1 MKQAVLFCLL
11 GLVCAFLQTAVF
23 SRFLPPLLRPDL
35 FILVLVAL
43 SLSTNYLHGAMI
55 AWVLG
60 ALKDV
65 FVGQTLGLHG
75 FVFILTFFLIKG
87 TERRLNT
94 ESTLLLVLLVFFA
107 TLLQGWLTAALL
119 LILDDAGRS
128 WQVVL
133 RRLPVQALVSSVM
146 AWLILVLQARLFAG
160 SSRPS
165 QFFGFRFTGKHHE
178 S

>member
-1 MKQAVLFCLL
+1 MKQAAFFCVLGF
-11 GLVCAFLQTAVF
+11 VCAFLQTAVLPL
-23 SRFLPPLLRPDL
+23 FLPPLLRPDL
-35 FILVLVAL
+35 FILVLVVL
-43 SLSTNYLHGAMI
+43 SLSANYLHGAMI

-75 FVFILTFFLIKG
+75 FVFVLTFFLIKG

-94 ESTLLLVLLVFFA
+94 ESALLLVLLVFFA
-107 TLLQGWLTAALL
+107 TLIQGWLTAAVL
-119 LILDDAGRS
+119 LILDEAGRS

-133 RRLPVQALVSSVM
+133 RRLPVQALVGSVT
-146 AWLILVLQARLFAG
+146 AWLILLLQARLFPGA
-160 SSRPS
+160 SKPS
-165 QFFGFRFTGKHHE
+165 QVFGFRLTGKHHE